1 MAVLVQKQDLNEIFC
16 QHLEQ
21 AINDLLQ
28 HELVT
33 FIGYETYGRQGFNSS
48 NLRNGS
54 YQCTFKTQYG
64 YLNLTI
70 PLCLLHTPKQSPISQ
85 SN

>member
-28 HELVT
+28 HELAT
-33 FIGYETYGRQGFNSS
+33 FLGYEPYDRQGFNSS

>member
-28 HELVT
+28 HELAT
-33 FIGYETYGRQGFNSS
+33 FLGYEPYGFNSS

-54 YQCTFKTQYG
+54 YQRTFKNQYG

-70 PLCLLHTPKQSPISQ
+70 PRCLLHTPKQSPISQ